1 MPASLEYSFCLPLFA
16 DFARNEARKK
26 RPESGSLRQQE
37 KHWKSLKIRSPLEME
52 AMQKRKY
59 EQMLSLKTQMF
70 VHTSE
75 NGFYS
80 VHSTYIEIFKV

>member
-1 MPASLEYSFCLPLFA
+1 
-16 DFARNEARKK
+16 
-26 RPESGSLRQQE
+26 
-37 KHWKSLKIRSPLEME
+37 
-52 AMQKRKY
+52 
-59 EQMLSLKTQMF
+59 MLSLKTQMF